1 MNKSYWNKY
10 YSKKLGLQEQ
20 TSFAIHVLNMM
31 SAGDAILELGCGNG
45 RDSFFFADHGIQVY
59 ALDQS
64 EIVINQIKGD
74 NINPRFICKDLLS
87 INENFSYE
95 INHGYARFVLHAL
108 NKAEAEKAIAI
119 MSMILPINGYFFSE
133 SRSIK
138 SSLYGKGHALEQ
150 DIYETDHKRRFLRKN
165 DLIHQL
171 ESYGFTIENVIESDG
186 LAIYQDDDPVVIRIS
201 ARKSSN
207 IQ

>member
-10 YSKKLGLQEQ
+10 YSKKLGIKEQ
-20 TSFAIHVLNMM
+20 TSFAIHVLNMI
-31 SAGDAILELGCGNG
+31 STGDAILELGCGNG

-87 INENFSYE
+87 INENFAYE

>member
-10 YSKKLGLQEQ
+10 YSKKLRLQEQ

-31 SAGDAILELGCGNG
+31 SEGNAILELGCGNG
-45 RDSFFFADHGIQVY
+45 RDSFFFANHGIQVY

-74 NINPRFICKDLLS
+74 NINPRFICKDILS
-87 INENFSYE
+87 IKENFTYE

-119 MSMILPINGYFFSE
+119 MNMILPINGYFFSE

-138 SSLYGKGHALEQ
+138 SSLYGTGHALEQ

-171 ESYGFTIENVIESDG
+171 KSYGFTIENVIESDG
-186 LAIYQDDDPVVIRIS
+186 LAIYQEDDPVVIRIS

-207 IQ
+207 IE

>member
-20 TSFAIHVLNMM
+20 TSFAIHVLNML

-64 EIVINQIKGD
+64 EIVINQIKGK
-74 NINPRFICKDLLS
+74 NINPRFICEDLLS

-108 NKAEAEKAIAI
+108 NKVEAEKAIAI
-119 MSMILPINGYFFSE
+119 MSRILPINGYFFSE

-138 SSLYGKGHALEQ
+138 SSLYGTGHALEQ

-165 DLIHQL
+165 DLINQL
-171 ESYGFTIENVIESDG
+171 ESYGFIIENVIESDG

-201 ARKSSN
+201 ARKSYN
-207 IQ
+207 IE

>member
-10 YSKKLGLQEQ
+10 YSKNPRLQEQ

-45 RDSFFFADHGIQVY
+45 RDSFFFAGHGIQVY

-64 EIVINQIKGD
+64 EIVINQIKGE
-74 NINPRFICKDLLS
+74 NINPRFICEDLLS
-87 INENFSYE
+87 INENFAYE

-108 NKAEAEKAIAI
+108 NKAESEKAIAI
-119 MSMILPINGYFFSE
+119 MSRILPINGYFFSE
-133 SRSIK
+133 SRSIN
-138 SSLYGKGHALEQ
+138 SSLYGTGHALGQ

-207 IQ
+207 IE